1 MGLRSEGAQG
11 GLPGP
16 VAMGVGRTGPA
27 AGMQDVD
34 RQQGI
39 IDLVGAGYRS
49 ISISGRSLDPPRPPA
64 KRRTSRTMP
73 RRVLHDEYF
82 NRAKAEGYVARSAY
96 KLKQIQEHRP
106 LIRRGMRVLD
116 LGCAPGAWLQVA
128 GELVGPT
135 GQVIGLDLTPVL
147 HQFPANVHTVVG
159 DIYQIDP
166 ADLLGVGVATGGEPS
181 LFDVVLSDM
190 APNTSGHGDHERSI
204 RLCDRVV
211 ELLPD
216 LLKPTG
222 ALVIKVFEGSEYP
235 RFLKDLR
242 ERFARVKGFKPRAS
256 RDVSVEMYVIG
267 EGYQGSNRK

>member
-1 MGLRSEGAQG
+1 
-11 GLPGP
+11 
-16 VAMGVGRTGPA
+16 
-27 AGMQDVD
+27 
-34 RQQGI
+34 
-39 IDLVGAGYRS
+39 
-49 ISISGRSLDPPRPPA
+49 
-64 KRRTSRTMP
+64 MP

-82 NRAKAEGYVARSAY
+82 NKAKAEGYVARSAY

-106 LIRRGMRVLD
+106 VIRRGMRVLD

-135 GQVIGLDLTPVL
+135 GQVIGLDLTPTL
-147 HQFPANVHTVVG
+147 HQFPANIHTVVG
-159 DIYQIDP
+159 DIYTVDP
-166 ADLLGVGVATGGEPS
+166 MALRSTGLSPGGEPS

-216 LLKPTG
+216 LLKTTG
-222 ALVIKVFEGSEYP
+222 SLVIKVFEGSEYP

-242 ERFARVKGFKPRAS
+242 EQFTKVKGFKPKAS
-256 RDVSVEMYVIG
+256 REVSVEMYVIG
-267 EGYQGSNRK
+267 EGFRAAPRAGC